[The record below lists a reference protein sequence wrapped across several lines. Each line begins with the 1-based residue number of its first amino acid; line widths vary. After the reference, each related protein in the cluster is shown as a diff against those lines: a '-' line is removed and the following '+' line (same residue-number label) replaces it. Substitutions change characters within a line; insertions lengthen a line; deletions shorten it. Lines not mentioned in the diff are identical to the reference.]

1 MVKSNAQ
8 RCRESRDRRRARGPQ
23 YHIDERARSA
33 VRYVPS
39 AQLTPEARAERNL
52 KGKQSMALQR
62 AALAP
67 PRKRMVADPAPGSVA
82 DGPAADLAAHL
93 AAHLAADL
101 AADPAAGPAVD
112 LAVDP
117 TTGHAAA
124 PAAALNPSTST
135 DAVCTRLQ
143 AILLGCSNAK

>member
-1 MVKSNAQ
+1 MLYFLSILQMVKSNAQ

-33 VRYVPS
+33 ARYVPS
-39 AQLTPEARAERNL
+39 AAQLTPEARTERNL

-67 PRKRMVADPAPGSVA
+67 PRNRKAADPTPGPA
-82 DGPAADLAAHL
+82 GPGPDIPAAD
-93 AAHLAADL
+93 LAADL
-101 AADPAAGPAVD
+101 AADPAAGPA
-112 LAVDP
+112 AA
-117 TTGHAAA
+117 HAAA
-124 PAAALNPSTST
+124 PGPTTST

>member
-33 VRYVPS
+33 ARYIPS

-52 KGKQSMALQR
+52 KGKQSMALQQ

-67 PRKRMVADPAPGSVA
+67 PRNRKAADPAPGP
-82 DGPAADLAAHL
+82 GAADP
-93 AAHLAADL
+93 AADL
-101 AADPAAGPAVD
+101 AADPAADPDLADPAAGPA
-112 LAVDP
+112 ATP
-117 TTGHAAA
+117 S
-124 PAAALNPSTST
+124 AALGPSTST